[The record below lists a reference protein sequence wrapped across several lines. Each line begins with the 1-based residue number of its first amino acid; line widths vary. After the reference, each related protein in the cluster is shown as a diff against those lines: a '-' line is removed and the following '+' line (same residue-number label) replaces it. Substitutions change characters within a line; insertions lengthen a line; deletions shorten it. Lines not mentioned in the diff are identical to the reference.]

1 MICPGDTGNNLM
13 NVWIVLLA
21 LQIHGRE
28 DQVLPWRKTQTDQI
42 SRFCKNTEGIIMF
55 FNESLQVEYSREVG
69 RVVRDV
75 SCIDQR
81 RRDGE
86 NR

>member
-1 MICPGDTGNNLM
+1 
-13 NVWIVLLA
+13 
-21 LQIHGRE
+21 
-28 DQVLPWRKTQTDQI
+28 
-42 SRFCKNTEGIIMF
+42 MF

-81 RRDGE
+81 LRDGE